1 MYIVLLLLVSLNC
14 NTGYPNTCN
23 LECFPYTVY
32 TVNTAS
38 HCQYYT
44 ASHCQDGITFPI
56 KHHIFCTV
64 YVSVLTFKRLDQDE
78 DKADNLFSKKR
89 KKSEEEAAALNLL
102 PKDEVKNF
110 VF

>member
-1 MYIVLLLLVSLNC
+1 M
-14 NTGYPNTCN
+14 
-23 LECFPYTVY
+23 
-32 TVNTAS
+32 
-38 HCQYYT
+38 
-44 ASHCQDGITFPI
+44 
-56 KHHIFCTV
+56 